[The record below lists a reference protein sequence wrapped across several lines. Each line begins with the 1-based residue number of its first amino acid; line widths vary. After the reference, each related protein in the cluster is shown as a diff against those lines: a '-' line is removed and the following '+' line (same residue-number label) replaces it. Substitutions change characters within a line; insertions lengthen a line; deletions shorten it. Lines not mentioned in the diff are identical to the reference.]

1 MLGFD
6 KLENYYA
13 NYSFFGA
20 AIGPIANRTGGAKFT
35 LNGTEYHLDVNDGVN
50 NLHSHL
56 DKAFHKRVWDAQVG
70 EDFVKFTLK
79 EADGSLG
86 LPGNRKVSLVYTLT
100 DDNRIEMHYHMES
113 DRDAVFNM
121 TNHSYFNL
129 KGQGNGKIEDHVL
142 WLKAS
147 HFTPVVKGSIPTG
160 EIAPV
165 AGTPMDFTTA
175 HRVGEH
181 IADDYEQTNLAGG
194 YDHNWVIDDFDG
206 SLKHFAT
213 VEEPESGRIMKAYT
227 NLPGVQFYAGNFIG
241 EDEYK
246 DLDKDGVIYIGD
258 LPAGEYEVALKPIS
272 GYRTPLSATDVR
284 VKDKVEYVAIDDIS
298 LLIKTEA
305 EIDAEAEDSAEAN
318 TDGDDTEIRQTSGVS
333 KTGVLGIDVSKWQK
347 EIDWDKVKNEGV
359 DFAIIRCG
367 YRGSVTGSLVEDP
380 YFEQNIKGARAA
392 GIKVGVYFFTQ
403 AVNEVEAVEEA
414 SMVISL
420 VRDYELQYPVFIDT
434 EGAGGKRHV
443 YHGRYCPLLRG
454 EAGRVL

>member
-1 MLGFD
+1 MD
-6 KLENYYA
+6 SKWK
-13 NYSFFGA
+13 
-20 AIGPIANRTGGAKFT
+20 RTAVCVSACMCLLLLLLVLFTNLPKRKGTADAGGAVPAAGTQMNQDTGAGQQGADKSNLSAFMQDEYFFDRDTKATDSLYDETNRLSLIVTSVEKDLRVQIVDRDNKPVEGESFYIT
-35 LNGTEYHLDVNDGVN
+35 LNG
-50 NLHSHL
+50 
-56 DKAFHKRVWDAQVG
+56 K
-70 EDFVKFTLK
+70 
-79 EADGSLG
+79 
-86 LPGNRKVSLVYTLT
+86 
-100 DDNRIEMHYHMES
+100 
-113 DRDAVFNM
+113 
-121 TNHSYFNL
+121 
-129 KGQGNGKIEDHVL
+129 
-142 WLKAS
+142 
-147 HFTPVVKGSIPTG
+147 
-160 EIAPV
+160 
-165 AGTPMDFTTA
+165 
-175 HRVGEH
+175 
-181 IADDYEQTNLAGG
+181 
-194 YDHNWVIDDFDG
+194 
-206 SLKHFAT
+206 
-213 VEEPESGRIMKAYT
+213 
-227 NLPGVQFYAGNFIG
+227 
-241 EDEYK
+241 DEYK

-272 GYRTPLSATDVR
+272 SYRTPLSATDVL
-284 VKDKVEYVAIDDIS
+284 VKDKVEYVVIDDIS

-434 EGAGGKRHV
+434 EGAGGN
-443 YHGRYCPLLRG
+443 GRADSLNVEERTAVCEAFCTTVKNAGL
-454 EAGRVL
+454 EAGVYASRNWYNNKLTANTLESYAIWLAEYRSVPLYQGYYQMWQYTSKGKINGINGNVDLNVSYRK

>member
-1 MLGFD
+1 MD
-6 KLENYYA
+6 SKWK
-13 NYSFFGA
+13 
-20 AIGPIANRTGGAKFT
+20 RTAVCVSACMCLLLLLLVLFTNLPKRKGTADAGGAVPAAGTQTDQDTGAGQQGADKSNLSAFMQDEYFFDRDTKATDSLYDETNRLSLIVTSVEKDLRVQIVDRDNKPVEGESFYIT
-35 LNGTEYHLDVNDGVN
+35 LNG
-50 NLHSHL
+50 
-56 DKAFHKRVWDAQVG
+56 K
-70 EDFVKFTLK
+70 
-79 EADGSLG
+79 
-86 LPGNRKVSLVYTLT
+86 
-100 DDNRIEMHYHMES
+100 
-113 DRDAVFNM
+113 
-121 TNHSYFNL
+121 
-129 KGQGNGKIEDHVL
+129 
-142 WLKAS
+142 
-147 HFTPVVKGSIPTG
+147 
-160 EIAPV
+160 
-165 AGTPMDFTTA
+165 
-175 HRVGEH
+175 
-181 IADDYEQTNLAGG
+181 
-194 YDHNWVIDDFDG
+194 
-206 SLKHFAT
+206 
-213 VEEPESGRIMKAYT
+213 
-227 NLPGVQFYAGNFIG
+227 
-241 EDEYK
+241 DEYK

-284 VKDKVEYVAIDDIS
+284 VKDKVEYVVIDDIS

-434 EGAGGKRHV
+434 EGAGGN
-443 YHGRYCPLLRG
+443 GRADSLNVEERTAVCEAFCTTVKNAGL
-454 EAGRVL
+454 EAGVYASRNWYNNKLTANTLESYAIWLAEYRSVPLYQGYYQMWQYTSKGKINGINGNVDLNVSYRK

>member
-1 MLGFD
+1 MD
-6 KLENYYA
+6 SKWK
-13 NYSFFGA
+13 
-20 AIGPIANRTGGAKFT
+20 RTAVCVSACMCLLLLLLVLFTNLPKRKGTADAGGAVTAAGTQTDQDTGVGQQGADKSNLSAFMQDEYFFDRDTKATDRLYDETNRLSLIVTSVEKDLRVQIVDRDNKPVEGESFYIT
-35 LNGTEYHLDVNDGVN
+35 LNG
-50 NLHSHL
+50 
-56 DKAFHKRVWDAQVG
+56 K
-70 EDFVKFTLK
+70 
-79 EADGSLG
+79 
-86 LPGNRKVSLVYTLT
+86 
-100 DDNRIEMHYHMES
+100 
-113 DRDAVFNM
+113 
-121 TNHSYFNL
+121 
-129 KGQGNGKIEDHVL
+129 
-142 WLKAS
+142 
-147 HFTPVVKGSIPTG
+147 
-160 EIAPV
+160 
-165 AGTPMDFTTA
+165 
-175 HRVGEH
+175 
-181 IADDYEQTNLAGG
+181 
-194 YDHNWVIDDFDG
+194 
-206 SLKHFAT
+206 
-213 VEEPESGRIMKAYT
+213 
-227 NLPGVQFYAGNFIG
+227 
-241 EDEYK
+241 DEYK

-284 VKDKVEYVAIDDIS
+284 VKDKVEYVVIDDIS

-434 EGAGGKRHV
+434 EGAGGN
-443 YHGRYCPLLRG
+443 GRADSLNVEERTAVCEAFCTTVKNAGL
-454 EAGRVL
+454 EAGVYASRNWYNNKLTANTLESYAIWLAEYRSVPLYQGYYQMWQYTSKGKINGINGNVDLNVSYRK